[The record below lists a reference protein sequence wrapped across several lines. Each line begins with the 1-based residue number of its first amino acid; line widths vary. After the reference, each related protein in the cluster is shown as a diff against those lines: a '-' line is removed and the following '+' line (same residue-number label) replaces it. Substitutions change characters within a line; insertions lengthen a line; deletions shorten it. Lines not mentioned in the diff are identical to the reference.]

1 MLFCT
6 VVFWNFLEKTISKLN
21 KFLLFS
27 NILEI
32 VAMMLL
38 FFLLSSVKEQK
49 TIFFSS
55 HDVSKPDSGSYL
67 SEVIILQRFI
77 TYFHTVSANDPYL
90 QPQGW
95 IAKGAAQRDRPKL
108 MHLKGTSAKWSWMIP
123 EHSSQARCFFDL
135 ECNGFF
141 RWLKLITSVLLHRV
155 VFKKPIP
162 K

>member
-38 FFLLSSVKEQK
+38 LFLLSSVKEQK

-108 MHLKGTSAKWSWMIP
+108 MHLKGTLPNGHEWSRSTAAKPDVFLTWSVMV
-123 EHSSQARCFFDL
+123 SSD
-135 ECNGFF
+135 G
-141 RWLKLITSVLLHRV
+141 
-155 VFKKPIP
+155 
-162 K
+162 